1 AKCCEQAE
9 IGRPQPLARA
19 ESTRTQGYVLAGA
32 TGVSTALDTGP
43 DGDAVTLALAI
54 LLHDHHVGAFRQHR
68 ASEDAR
74 RHALRQASRRIVTGG
89 NTVDTAQGRQLIRVQ
104 VVETHRV
111 AVDGGVVV
119 ARHGDGCRDLL
130 GKRAAECLPQWYPF
144 DAGDWRHAL

>member
-1 AKCCEQAE
+1 MDLAAPQRLAGLSHLVAGREQGDQELAPHRDFDEAKCCEQAE

-89 NTVDTAQGRQLIRVQ
+89 NTVD
-104 VVETHRV
+104 
-111 AVDGGVVV
+111 
-119 ARHGDGCRDLL
+119 
-130 GKRAAECLPQWYPF
+130 
-144 DAGDWRHAL
+144 